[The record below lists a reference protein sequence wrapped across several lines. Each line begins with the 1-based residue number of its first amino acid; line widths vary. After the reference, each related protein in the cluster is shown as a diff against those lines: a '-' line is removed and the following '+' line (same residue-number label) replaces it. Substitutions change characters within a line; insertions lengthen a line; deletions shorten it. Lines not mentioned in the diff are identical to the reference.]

1 MKTIAL
7 QLLCAI
13 ASATGAFSLPQLDTP
28 PGVTIGNFKLETFTS
43 VSSAGSIAGAPD
55 SNLNRL
61 PLPTD
66 GSAVRIERTELHV
79 YSMDVNNN
87 GPKAIRALVWDFIFA
102 DTTTNK
108 EMLRRSFANVQQI
121 DTGKH
126 KTIKFTTQLSPPKIV
141 TAEALKNGK
150 TPFLQRAQLQCV
162 QFADGSIW
170 EQAEAIGKPCERL
183 GRWLERRK
191 TWRPGLEDLPFNP

>member
-1 MKTIAL
+1 MTIRN
-7 QLLCAI
+7 
-13 ASATGAFSLPQLDTP
+13 
-28 PGVTIGNFKLETFTS
+28 VKLTTLVK

-102 DTTTNK
+102 DTTTNQ

-183 GRWLERRK
+183 QRWLERRK

>member
-1 MKTIAL
+1 MTTRLTSRRLRLFILSLSLFCSGAVT
-7 QLLCAI
+7 
-13 ASATGAFSLPQLDTP
+13 TGQSTVTPAQPLGIVIQQPLPGL
-28 PGVTIGNFKLETFTS
+28 PGVTIRNVKLTTLVK

-66 GSAVRIERTELHV
+66 GSAVKIERTELHV
-79 YSMDVNNN
+79 YSMDVNNH

-126 KTIKFTTQLSPPKIV
+126 KTIKFT
-141 TAEALKNGK
+141 
-150 TPFLQRAQLQCV
+150 
-162 QFADGSIW
+162 
-170 EQAEAIGKPCERL
+170 
-183 GRWLERRK
+183 
-191 TWRPGLEDLPFNP
+191 